1 MRVTGRT
8 LTPLAAVRPDAQTM
22 EEAENLVT
30 RTDVKPW
37 MRT

>member
-8 LTPLAAVRPDAQTM
+8 LTPLAAVHPDAQTM

-30 RTDVKPW
+30 RIDAKPW